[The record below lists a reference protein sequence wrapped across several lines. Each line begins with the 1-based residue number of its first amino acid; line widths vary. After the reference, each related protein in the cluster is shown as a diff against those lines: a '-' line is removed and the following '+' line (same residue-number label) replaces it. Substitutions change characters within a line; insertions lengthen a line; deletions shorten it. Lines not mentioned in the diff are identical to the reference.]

1 MQPDFLKMAV
11 ECAEAARDAF
21 DNGHHDSAV
30 NRSYYAMFNAARAWL
45 SSLGRPIDGKPGA
58 VIGEFGLHVVRP
70 GLIEADFG
78 RAFNRALE
86 TRSDADYGE
95 SRFTGD
101 DVRTMVERAEAFV
114 DRALA
119 ALAGRIHTE
128 AAARGPSAREREEFR
143 MRDALVSMLLRSA
156 AGRGLEVPPDVE
168 DRLHAEAGPTD
179 IEILIV
185 GIAEIDDMR
194 EAVEEVLHRP
204 RPNG

>member
-1 MQPDFLKMAV
+1 
-11 ECAEAARDAF
+11 
-21 DNGHHDSAV
+21 
-30 NRSYYAMFNAARAWL
+30 
-45 SSLGRPIDGKPGA
+45 
-58 VIGEFGLHVVRP
+58 
-70 GLIEADFG
+70 
-78 RAFNRALE
+78 
-86 TRSDADYGE
+86 
-95 SRFTGD
+95 
-101 DVRTMVERAEAFV
+101 
-114 DRALA
+114 
-119 ALAGRIHTE
+119 
-128 AAARGPSAREREEFR
+128 